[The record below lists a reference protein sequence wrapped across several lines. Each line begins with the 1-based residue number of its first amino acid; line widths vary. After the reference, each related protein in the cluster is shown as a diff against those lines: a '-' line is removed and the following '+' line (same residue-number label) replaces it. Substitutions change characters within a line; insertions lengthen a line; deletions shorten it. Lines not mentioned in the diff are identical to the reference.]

1 MASRIEGV
9 KEVKRTKHRAEKNK
23 TGT

>member
-9 KEVKRTKHRAEKNK
+9 KEMIRTKHRAEINK
-23 TGT
+23 AET